1 MSEQVHFSDTPRD
14 TILAEID
21 REYDRISQIKSII
34 IHEKLGWPAI
44 VVLIIAILLNI
55 TGMITQT
62 TTYMLLWISASLY
75 FYIFYPM
82 LPLFLFPFRFVWKQ
96 YRPSQAQREEE
107 EKKESIVRW
116 ARNARIFSNKRVGF
130 RLFMRF
136 FIISLIP
143 LTIGMLC
150 IYLFSMA
157 YSLLLGYFQVIPD
170 NTSQLILI
178 QCLGIVLFYIEIFF
192 FRHHLFNLTRYIRKQ
207 KGRKRK
213 ELILLVILGL
223 LFLIIGTVVIILLLI
238 AILLPGFTLVSFIN
252 VSDFVKVRTNLWVL
266 LLLITQIIIMQ
277 FLQNRLSLKVG
288 RDMCDDLM
296 NKLKEA
302 REKVNSKTDSF
313 THEPADRE
321 EIKEPL
327 ALLRESKLYAINRR
341 QMFRLFP
348 TYSIGINLPALFS
361 LRDLREL
368 EDVFPKDE

>member
-1 MSEQVHFSDTPRD
+1 MSEPAHFTDIPRD

-21 REYDRISQIKSII
+21 REHDRISQIKSII

-44 VVLIIAILLNI
+44 VVLISAILLNI
-55 TGMITQT
+55 IGMITQT

-82 LPLFLFPFRFVWKQ
+82 LPLFLFPFRFLLKQ
-96 YRPSQAQREEE
+96 YHQSEAQREKEE
-107 EKKESIVRW
+107 EKESIVRW
-116 ARNARIFSNKRVGF
+116 AKNAHIFKNKRVGF

-150 IYLFSMA
+150 IYLFSMI
-157 YSLLLGYFQVIPD
+157 YSITLGFLEVIPD

-192 FRHHLFNLTRYIRKQ
+192 FRHHLFNFTQYIRKQ

-213 ELILLVILGL
+213 ELIILVILGF
-223 LFLIIGTVVIILLLI
+223 LFIIIGTVVIILLLI

-302 REKVNSKTDSF
+302 REKVQSGTDSF

-321 EIKEPL
+321 ERKEPL

-368 EDVFPKDE
+368 ENVFPKDE